1 MTSFKANFPDIV
13 GSSGATGWLTSIL
26 QLGGWIGALSS
37 GVFAEVF
44 TRKHTILS
52 GALWVILG
60 SFLSAGAHNGSYLF
74 AGRFLTGIG
83 VGTLSAVGYLPHPH
97 FKHVVSILSLILERP
112 LYNAEL
118 APPEMRGLLVSL
130 QQLSTT
136 VGILFAYWI
145 GYGTN
150 YIGGTGDGQSDWAWR
165 TPLVIQGIPAI
176 VLVLGAAFF
185 LPFSPRMLINKGRE
199 EEALKTLA
207 SLRGLPEEDTIL
219 RCEFLEIKSG
229 VLFEQRVF
237 ARKFPRLAEPGHSVW
252 HRELA
257 QYTKIFRTRD
267 NFKRI
272 AIASLVM
279 FFQQWSGI
287 DSIIYY
293 ASSIFQSLGLDS
305 GSVSLL
311 ATWAVGIINVLAT
324 IPAIMIIDR
333 VGRKPLLLAGS
344 IGMFCSMII
353 VAVIVAK
360 CQHDWEHHAAA
371 GWAAVDFIWI
381 YIANFGYSWRPASWV
396 LIAGRE
402 ACTLALE

>member
-1 MTSFKANFPDIV
+1 
-13 GSSGATGWLTSIL
+13 
-26 QLGGWIGALSS
+26 
-37 GVFAEVF
+37 
-44 TRKHTILS
+44 
-52 GALWVILG
+52 
-60 SFLSAGAHNGSYLF
+60 
-74 AGRFLTGIG
+74 
-83 VGTLSAVGYLPHPH
+83 
-97 FKHVVSILSLILERP
+97 
-112 LYNAEL
+112 
-118 APPEMRGLLVSL
+118 MRGLLVSL

-150 YIGGTGDGQSDWAWR
+150 HIGGTGDGQSDWAWR

-176 VLVLGAAFF
+176 ILVLGAAFF

-207 SLRGLPEEDTIL
+207 SLRGLPEEDAIL

-237 ARKFPRLAEPGHSVW
+237 ARKFLRLAEPGHSVW
-252 HRELA
+252 HRELS

-311 ATWAVGIINVLAT
+311 ATGVVGIINVLAT

-333 VGRKPLLLAGS
+333 
-344 IGMFCSMII
+344 
-353 VAVIVAK
+353 
-360 CQHDWEHHAAA
+360 
-371 GWAAVDFIWI
+371 
-381 YIANFGYSWRPASWV
+381 
-396 LIAGRE
+396 
-402 ACTLALE
+402 